1 MPTFPRPSL
10 SFRTAGFPGIFKEL
24 RFVPYDSGVLIR
36 FRILEVCNRA
46 AFPPIEP
53 VEHRAKLAL
62 RLLADIMAR
71 RAILELGFRIIAKMP
86 TLAAMAHK
94 YSIG

>member
-1 MPTFPRPSL
+1 
-10 SFRTAGFPGIFKEL
+10 
-24 RFVPYDSGVLIR
+24 
-36 FRILEVCNRA
+36 
-46 AFPPIEP
+46 
-53 VEHRAKLAL
+53 
-62 RLLADIMAR
+62 MAR